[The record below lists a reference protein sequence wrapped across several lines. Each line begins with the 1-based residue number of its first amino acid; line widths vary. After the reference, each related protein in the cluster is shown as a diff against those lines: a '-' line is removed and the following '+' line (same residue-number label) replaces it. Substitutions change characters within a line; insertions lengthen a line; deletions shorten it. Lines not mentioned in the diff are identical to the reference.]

1 MHALTTLWALT
12 IGSCYGLATL
22 SDLIES
28 PNITYRASNSCL
40 IWIDIMPKEI
50 WFSWIS
56 GLTNLPYSTG
66 SLTSLYIRENNIC
79 SEFKSIL
86 EEIGFL
92 VLVQTLIISHCPCLF
107 ERSQRETSE
116 DCPRYWY
123 LMKIE
128 LIQKV
133 IPGLKS

>member
-1 MHALTTLWALT
+1 MTYLDWYHA
-12 IGSCYGLATL
+12 
-22 SDLIES
+22 ER
-28 PNITYRASNSCL
+28 N
-40 IWIDIMPKEI
+40 
-50 WFSWIS
+50 
-56 GLTNLPYSTG
+56 G
-66 SLTSLYIRENNIC
+66 SLGSLVWQIYHTQQAASLHFTYAEINIC

-128 LIQKV
+128 LIQNV